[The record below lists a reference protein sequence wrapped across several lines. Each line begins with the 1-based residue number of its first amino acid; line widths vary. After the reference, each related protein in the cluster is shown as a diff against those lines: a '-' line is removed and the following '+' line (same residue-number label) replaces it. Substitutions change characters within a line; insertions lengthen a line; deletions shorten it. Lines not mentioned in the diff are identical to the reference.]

1 MTPWLPRRPPFPE
14 LESPT
19 EVELSNLDQKAGLQQ
34 EFRGVSPTVLALAA
48 ETALLC
54 TVLGQSCRV
63 WGKEPRLLSGL
74 LLSLSTC
81 AGSDLAFSGIAVFP
95 NTSTALRLGPRSFNS
110 KYFCCGDTQRE
121 SPTHARPTP
130 QAPAPAP
137 GGPISLLRYM
147 ECHALLALTLI
158 CTHAYAR
165 IPPPTPPSHVH
176 KPGRFPFVLIL
187 RASGSPLPWPLSSLV
202 PLACLL
208 PLLPPLSWLCPG
220 REEAAAE
227 V

>member
-95 NTSTALRLGPRSFNS
+95 NFNSSSFGAPQLQFKVLLLWRHPARVPYACPAHTSGSGSWSHLSAQVHGMPRTACAHTHMHTRLRTDSPSNAALTCAQARQISLCAHFAGLWFSSPVATFLLGP
-110 KYFCCGDTQRE
+110 
-121 SPTHARPTP
+121 
-130 QAPAPAP
+130 P
-137 GGPISLLRYM
+137 GL
-147 ECHALLALTLI
+147 
-158 CTHAYAR
+158 
-165 IPPPTPPSHVH
+165 PPS
-176 KPGRFPFVLIL
+176 
-187 RASGSPLPWPLSSLV
+187 SS
-202 PLACLL
+202 A
-208 PLLPPLSWLCPG
+208 PLSWLCPG